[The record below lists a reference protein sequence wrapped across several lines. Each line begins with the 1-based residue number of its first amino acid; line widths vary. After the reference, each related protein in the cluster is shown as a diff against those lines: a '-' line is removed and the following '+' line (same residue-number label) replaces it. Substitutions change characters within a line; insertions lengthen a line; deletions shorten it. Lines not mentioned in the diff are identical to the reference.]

1 MIDIP
6 SNPMPDADWV
16 NNATQ
21 IQAIVVNLWTVYVAI
36 GAAAIA
42 LITSGREALKRLS
55 IRLLIGAAYVG
66 SAGVNLLAMLNLR
79 GQHDILASH
88 VADKELQ
95 WHMLQPRSWE
105 YVAIHILVD
114 TGMFIAILILP
125 VMRTQTDQEARS

>member
-6 SNPMPDADWV
+6 INPLPDSDWI

-21 IQAIVVNLWTVYVAI
+21 IQSIVVNLWTVYVAI

-55 IRLLIGAAYVG
+55 IRLLVGVAYVG

-79 GQHDILASH
+79 AQHDILASH
-88 VADKELQ
+88 LTNKELQ
-95 WHMLQPRSWE
+95 WHMLQPRPWE
-105 YVAIHILVD
+105 YIAIHILVD
-114 TGMFIAILILP
+114 AGMFIAILILP
-125 VMRTQTDQEARS
+125 VMQTRTD